1 MDSIVRFSE
10 NPRIVVSGAVSSTYA
25 IASGLARNGMNLV
38 GIAGLEETASGN
50 VSGYT
55 DLKLLANQLG
65 VEYVSFSNIN
75 EPSNIA
81 NIARLNPEI
90 HFIVGLSQLA
100 KDEILSLAKLNI
112 GFHPTKLPIGRGRA
126 PMAWIVNDCANGAST
141 FFEISS
147 KADSGAIISQKSF
160 DILPTDV
167 IRDAG
172 IKLHEKIA
180 LCIDE
185 ISQSIKDNS
194 YLKLIEQNEE
204 CATYNGI
211 RRPNDGYI
219 DWSLPRNEIYARIR
233 STSKPYPGAFTIL
246 PDGEKLIIWNA
257 DCTDPILKKMRGEA
271 GRVLSTENGAVVA
284 TGDFSIKLTDF
295 ETVSQ
300 KKLKIGDKLGMSLY
314 VEITKLKAKI
324 SELEEQISILI
335 NNNKKI

>member
-1 MDSIVRFSE
+1 MDSIIRFSE

-55 DLKLLANQLG
+55 DLKLLASKLG

-75 EPSNIA
+75 ESSNIA
-81 NIARLNPEI
+81 NITRLSPEI

-112 GFHPTKLPIGRGRA
+112 GFHPTKLPVGRGRA
-126 PMAWIVNDCANGAST
+126 PMAWIVNDCANAAST

-147 KADSGAIISQKSF
+147 RADSGAIICQKSF

-172 IKLHEKIA
+172 VKLHEKIA

-185 ISQSIKDNS
+185 ISQCIKDNS
-194 YLKLIEQNEE
+194 YLKLTEQNEE
-204 CATYNGI
+204 NATYNGI

-219 DWSLPRNEIYARIR
+219 EWSHSRDEIYARIR
-233 STSKPYPGAFTIL
+233 STSKPYPGAFTVL

-257 DCTDPILKKMRGEA
+257 DCSDPVLKKIRGEA
-271 GRVLSTENGAVVA
+271 GRILSMDDGIIVA
-284 TGDFSIKLTDF
+284 TGDFPIKITDF

-300 KKLKIGDKLGMSLY
+300 RELRVGDKLGMSLY
-314 VEITKLKAKI
+314 VEVTKLKAKI
-324 SELEEQISILI
+324 SELEEQIAIII